1 MKPKLFRDPVHN
13 IIAFDIDDG
22 CERMLVELL
31 ATPQVQ
37 RLRRVRQLGLANLV
51 YPGAE
56 HSRFAHSLGVAHL
69 ARRVLNQVCHGAPKP
84 EIKYATL
91 SAALLHDIGH
101 GPFSHAIEAVTGVH
115 HERVGM
121 ALILDPATPVHAI
134 LAEVDPELP
143 AQVAGLL
150 AHDAPRTFY
159 GDIVSS
165 QLDADRLDYILR
177 DGLLTGVKIATYD
190 LERIVST
197 LEAEPGHLLAS
208 GRAKEAIE
216 GYLIARFHMFKQVYL
231 HKAVRSAEKM
241 LEAAI
246 DRAATLIQAGSDLL
260 AVPTGPLHTLLMGKR
275 VPPMQF
281 ATLDDTDIW
290 VVLKAWSSSEDPILA
305 ELSYGLLNRQLY
317 KTVDIP
323 ASDKAGAGGVID
335 LARSVIQRAG
345 GDPEYHL
352 LVDRAADI
360 PYKPYDPEGTPG
372 QRPIMVDLPDGE
384 VRIETHSDIAHLL
397 GRDRFEIQRICFPER
412 FRPRITASL
421 RQI

>member
-22 CERMLVELL
+22 CEGMLVELL

-37 RLRRVRQLGLANLV
+37 RLRRIRQLGLANLV

-56 HSRFAHSLGVAHL
+56 HSRFAHSLGVTHL
-69 ARRVLNQVCHGAPKP
+69 ARRVLDQVCQGAPKP
-84 EIKYATL
+84 EIKYPTL
-91 SAALLHDIGH
+91 AAALLHDIGH
-101 GPFSHAIEAVTGVH
+101 GPFSHAIETVTGVH
-115 HERVGM
+115 HERVSM
-121 ALILDPATPVHAI
+121 ALLLDEDTPVHAI
-134 LAEVDPELP
+134 LAEVDAQLP
-143 AQVAGLL
+143 AQVAALL
-150 AHDAPRTFY
+150 VHDAPRTFY

-197 LEAEPGHLLAS
+197 LQAEPGHLLAS

-246 DRAATLIQAGSDLL
+246 LRASSLIQAGSDLL
-260 AVPTGPLHTLLMGKR
+260 FVPKGPLHTLLLGKR
-275 VPPMQF
+275 VPPVEF
-281 ATLDDTDIW
+281 ASLDDTDVW
-290 VVLKAWSSSEDPILA
+290 FVLKAWSRSEDPILA
-305 ELSYGLLNRQLY
+305 ELSDGLLVRRLY
-317 KTVDIP
+317 KTIDVP
-323 ASDKAGAGGVID
+323 AADKPGAGGAID
-335 LARSVIQRAG
+335 LARSVVKRAG
-345 GDPEYHL
+345 GEPDYHL

-360 PYKPYDPEGTPG
+360 PYKPYDPDGTPG

-384 VRIETHSDIAHLL
+384 VRIENHSDIAHLL
-397 GRDRFEIQRICFPER
+397 GRDRYEVQRLCFPER
-412 FRPRITASL
+412 FREHVTAAL
-421 RQI
+421 RQV

>member
-37 RLRRVRQLGLANLV
+37 RLRRIRQLGLANLV

-56 HSRFAHSLGVAHL
+56 HSRFAHSLGVTHL
-69 ARRVLNQVCHGAPKP
+69 ARRVLNQVCGGAPQP
-84 EIKYATL
+84 DIKYATL
-91 SAALLHDIGH
+91 AAALLHDIGH

-115 HERVGM
+115 HERISM
-121 ALILDPATPVHAI
+121 ALILDPDTPVHDI

-150 AHDAPRTFY
+150 GHDAPRTFY

-190 LERIVST
+190 FERIVST
-197 LEAEPGHLLAS
+197 LQAEPGHLLAS

-246 DRAATLIQAGSDLL
+246 LRASTLIQAGSDLL
-260 AVPTGPLHTLLMGKR
+260 HVPTGPLHTLLMGKR
-275 VPPMQF
+275 VPPIAF

-290 VVLKAWSSSEDPILA
+290 VILKAWSHSVDPILA
-305 ELSYGLLNRQLY
+305 ELSCGLLDRRLY
-317 KTVDIP
+317 KTFDVP
-323 ASDKAGAGGVID
+323 ASDRRGAGGAID
-335 LARSVIQRAG
+335 LARSVIKRG
-345 GDPEYHL
+345 GGEPDYHL

-372 QRPIMVDLPDGE
+372 QRPIMVDWPDGE
-384 VRIETHSDIAHLL
+384 ARIETHSDIAHLL
-397 GRDRFEIQRICFPER
+397 GRDRYEVVRLCFPER
-412 FRPRITASL
+412 FRERIAAALTQL
-421 RQI
+421 